1 MLVSGS
7 VVMTMWMIMITTYEP
22 SFMIHLRGP
31 LFAGKTLQIVMEQVR
46 KGWNTR
52 EIVTTEIYWKLNFP
66 ILKLPCLKQ
75 CLKVMFCRYL
85 ADEFFWGCKPSQ
97 TNSNEITWRM
107 IDLAEKKHQHEI
119 KQWSSATKINPQL
132 SGEKTFFKN
141 YRHPEIR
148 IYDFPKH
155 ANQYSIYPTHLQ
167 LTEVLTP
174 TLTPSMVGRNRPT
187 RKCHTSRAVF
197 VTSWTSSHTQKVRKL
212 WILTNRLYHD
222 WLVGGFNPIEKF

>member
-1 MLVSGS
+1 
-7 VVMTMWMIMITTYEP
+7 
-22 SFMIHLRGP
+22 
-31 LFAGKTLQIVMEQVR
+31 MEQVS
-46 KGWNTR
+46 KGWNTL
-52 EIVTTEIYWKLNFP
+52 EIVTTESWISLYSNCHVWSNAWKLCFVDISLTSSFGGVNL
-66 ILKLPCLKQ
+66 LKRIQMTYHLEDDWS
-75 CLKVMFCRYL
+75 CRKKTSTWNK
-85 ADEFFWGCKPSQ
+85 AMIIC
-97 TNSNEITWRM
+97 NE
-107 IDLAEKKHQHEI
+107 DQ
-119 KQWSSATKINPQL
+119 PQL